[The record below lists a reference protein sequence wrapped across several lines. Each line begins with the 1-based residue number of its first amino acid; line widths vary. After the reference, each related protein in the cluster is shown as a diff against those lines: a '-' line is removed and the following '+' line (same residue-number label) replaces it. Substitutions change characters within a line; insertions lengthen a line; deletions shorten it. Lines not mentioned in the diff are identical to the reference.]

1 MMRIHTLG
9 SGDPLLLV
17 GGGLTGW
24 LSWSPHQERLAASRR
39 AARTQL
45 LIVQLGLDGQ
55 PVPHDYS
62 VKQESAALAA
72 TANAFHPDG
81 PVDLVAW
88 SFGAFVSLDFA
99 LDNPGR
105 IRTLTLIEPSA
116 FWVLEANGDPLYERE
131 REAVRPLADRL
142 RDDVSEADLIEFVR
156 YASLCPPD
164 TQPRDLPHW
173 PVWMKHRRSL
183 RRQFDAEFEHHDT
196 LERLRQFTRPVL
208 LVKGKGST
216 PALLRIV
223 DTLDTALP
231 RARLIELQG
240 GHAPHIVEMDRF
252 LEELERFQATAL

>member
-9 SGDPLLLV
+9 SGDPLLFV

-39 AARTQL
+39 AARAQL

-55 PVPHDYS
+55 AVPDDYS
-62 VKQESAALAA
+62 IKQESAALAA
-72 TANAFHPDG
+72 TAHAFHPDG
-81 PVDLVAW
+81 PIDLVAW
-88 SFGAFVSLDFA
+88 SFGALVSLDFA
-99 LDNPGR
+99 LDDPER
-105 IRTLTLIEPSA
+105 VRTLTLVEPPA
-116 FWVLEANGDPLYERE
+116 FWVLEAHGDPLYERE

-142 RDDVSEADLIEFVR
+142 RDDVSEADLVEFVR

-164 TQPRDLPHW
+164 TRPQDMPNW
-173 PVWMKHRRSL
+173 PVWMKHRQSL

-196 LERLRQFTRPVL
+196 AERLRQFDRPVL

-223 DTLDTALP
+223 DTLEAALP
-231 RARLIELQG
+231 LARLIELEG
-240 GHAPHIVEMDRF
+240 GHAPHIVEMEAF
-252 LEELERFQATAL
+252 LEEMERFQATPR